1 MKDLSK
7 IYLLAFLLFADFVA
21 FAQDGPGNDNGDGDM
36 EDNDPPGAPINTKL
50 FLLVVMGLLLAFY
63 SFKKYRKQIN

>member
-21 FAQDGPGNDNGDGDM
+21 FAQGGPGNDNGDGDL
-36 EDNDPPGAPINTKL
+36 EGGDPPAAPINTKL
-50 FLLVVMGLLLAFY
+50 ILLVVLGLILAFY